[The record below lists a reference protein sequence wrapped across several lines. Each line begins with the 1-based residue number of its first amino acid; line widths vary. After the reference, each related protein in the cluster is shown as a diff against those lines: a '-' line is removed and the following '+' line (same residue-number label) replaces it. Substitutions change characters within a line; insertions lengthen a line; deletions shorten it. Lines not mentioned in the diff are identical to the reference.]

1 MRANKTKIIAT
12 IGPATAK
19 KEIITQMVEEGLDV
33 CRLNFS
39 HLNHDTA
46 KKYVKTIK
54 EVRKEKGAPLAIL
67 ADLQG
72 PKLRIGEMKKD
83 IEVKEGDE
91 LVFTTKESTKK
102 NELYISYL
110 NFPMDVVKDDFI
122 LVDDGKIKLKVL
134 SSDNESRV
142 KTRVV
147 QGGVVKQKKGVNLPN
162 TKITLPS
169 LTDKDLE
176 DLYLAIDLGVEW
188 IAQSFVRSPYDV
200 EELKRRIS
208 SKSGECKVMAKIEKP
223 EAVENIDK
231 IIGVS
236 DAVMVARGDLGVEM
250 SMQNVPLIQKDVIYK
265 CRKAAK
271 PIVVATQ
278 MMESMIENITPT
290 RAEANDV
297 ANSVLDGA
305 DAMMLSAETSI
316 GNHPTEAVKNM
327 SKIIANT
334 EKLGEITEIETEPE
348 KKDKRFITNSVCYNA
363 SKIADQ
369 VQAKAILTM
378 THSGYSGF
386 KISSHRPNSHIFVF
400 THNKA
405 ILNTLSLV
413 WGVRCFYYNKFAST
427 DETMSDIQKI
437 IKDKNLLKKK
447 DTVVMIASMP
457 IKLKGMTNTIRI
469 SEIE

>member
-19 KEIITQMVEEGLDV
+19 KEIIAQMVNEGLDV

-39 HLNHDTA
+39 HLDHKTA
-46 KKYVKTIK
+46 KKYVEIIK
-54 EVRKEKGAPLAIL
+54 EVRKEKEAPLAIL

-72 PKLRIGEMKKD
+72 PKLRIDKIEKDLVVKK
-83 IEVKEGDE
+83 GDE
-91 LVFTTKESTKK
+91 VCFTTEKPQHHK
-102 NELYISYL
+102 ELYISYT
-110 NFPMDVVKDDFI
+110 NFPTDVRKDDFI
-122 LVDDGKIKLKVL
+122 LIDDGKIKLKVL
-134 SSDNESRV
+134 SSDNLNKV
-142 KTRVV
+142 KAEVV
-147 QGGVVKQKKGVNLPN
+147 QGGVIKQKKGVNLPN
-162 TKITLPS
+162 TTITLPS

-188 IAQSFVRSPYDV
+188 IAQSFVRSPYDI

-208 SKSGECKVMAKIEKP
+208 SRSGECKVMAKIEKP
-223 EAVENIDK
+223 EAIENIDK
-231 IIGVS
+231 IIEIS
-236 DAVMVARGDLGVEM
+236 DAVMVARGDLGVEI
-250 SMQNVPLIQKDVIYK
+250 SMQNVPLIQKDIIYK

-278 MMESMIENITPT
+278 MMDSMIENITPT

-316 GNHPTEAVKNM
+316 GNYPVEAVKNM

-334 EKLGEITEIETEPE
+334 EDLGKITEIETEP
-348 KKDKRFITNSVCYNA
+348 KNTDNRFITNSICYNA

-369 VQAKAILTM
+369 VKAKAILTM

-386 KISSHRPNSHIFVF
+386 QISSHRPNSHIFVF
-400 THNKA
+400 THNKG

-413 WGVRCFYYNKFAST
+413 WGVRCFYYNKFIST
-427 DETMSDIQKI
+427 DDTMSDIQLI
-437 IKDKNLLKKK
+437 IKKKK
-447 DTVVMIASMP
+447 LLTPKDLVVMIASMP